1 MSEVFGDEFADAI
14 KVMSN
19 LETLSRANIPTR
31 YEQAMARIEWLRE
44 GNVMHWYNQGAW
56 ALKNEEMPKVLDILK
71 SVLELH
77 GTNLSGH
84 CIGCTDVS
92 KAEKGIDAPHIVN
105 FPCPTA
111 EKIIEGV
118 LG

>member
-1 MSEVFGDEFADAI
+1 M
-14 KVMSN
+14 
-19 LETLSRANIPTR
+19 TTR
-31 YEQAMARIEWLRE
+31 YEQAMARIEEGIALYTRALEERAPFDTPLADRELRL
-44 GNVMHWYNQGAW
+44 QLSAW
-56 ALKNEEMPKVLDILK
+56 TTLKD
-71 SVLELH
+71 VLELH
-77 GTNLSGH
+77 GPNLSGH

-92 KAEKGIDAPHIVN
+92 KAGKGIDAPHIVD